1 MAPLRPV
8 LANVLLFASG
18 CLLCLVWL
26 DNAGAGQAPRQPA
39 RAAAAPRACGCDDK
53 DAMQRDIDDSK
64 WLAMRHRDKADEL
77 EKKEND
83 LYRRMG
89 RSLADGS
96 DEMDALWNSYNSW
109 EGGMGP
115 NTAQGEF
122 ETARGYNGTVVV
134 KFDVKTN
141 QPNPQQLAAARAHA
155 VCRSIA
161 DGISL
166 HEKAHG
172 DVRAAGGGKYSRPSQ
187 LAREE
192 AAHYETEAKFVQDA
206 LDRLNCP
213 QAQGSIPDN
222 GERLAQR
229 ERVNRAAQRVAAFA
243 GSLS

>member
-8 LANVLLFASG
+8 LAKVLVFASG
-18 CLLCLVWL
+18 CIFCLAL
-26 DNAGAGQAPRQPA
+26 ESADAGQAARQPA
-39 RAAAAPRACGCDDK
+39 APAAPRACGCADK

-64 WLAMRHRDKADEL
+64 WLAMRHRAKADEL
-77 EKKEND
+77 EKQEND

-96 DEMDALWNSYNSW
+96 DEMTALWNGYNSW
-109 EGGMGP
+109 EQGTGP

-122 ETARGYNGTVVV
+122 GAARGYTGTTVVS
-134 KFDVKTN
+134 FNQTTN
-141 QPNPQQLAAARAHA
+141 QPDPQQLAAARARA
-155 VCRSIA
+155 TCRSIA

-166 HEKAHG
+166 HEKAHS
-172 DVRAAGGGKYSRPSQ
+172 DVRAAGGGRYSRPSQ

-192 AAHYETEAKFVQDA
+192 AAHYDTEAKFVQDA
-206 LDRLNCP
+206 LDKLNCP
-213 QAQGSIPDN
+213 QAQGSVPDN

-229 ERVNRAAQRVAAFA
+229 ERVRRSEQRVAAYA